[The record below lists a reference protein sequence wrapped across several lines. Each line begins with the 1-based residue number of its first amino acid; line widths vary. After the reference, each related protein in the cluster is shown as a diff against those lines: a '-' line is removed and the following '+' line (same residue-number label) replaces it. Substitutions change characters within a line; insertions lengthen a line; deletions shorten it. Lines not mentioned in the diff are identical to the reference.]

1 MPIPKTI
8 RIDPLDLQKNIAI
21 GVSLPFNGPAGPF
34 NKTYSTQE
42 QAKSDLI
49 NLLLTNKGERL
60 FNPEFG
66 CDLSTVL
73 FEGITEDTSELVK
86 NLINTN
92 VAIFVPEVQITDV
105 IVNIGTEYSNKNSIS
120 VTVNYKLRISQNADQ
135 VTVQFI

>member
-1 MPIPKTI
+1 M
-8 RIDPLDLQKNIAI
+8 
-21 GVSLPFNGPAGPF
+21 
-34 NKTYSTQE
+34 
-42 QAKSDLI
+42 
-49 NLLLTNKGERL
+49 
-60 FNPEFG
+60 NPEFG
-66 CDLSTVL
+66 CDLGTVL

>member
-1 MPIPKTI
+1 
-8 RIDPLDLQKNIAI
+8 LQGNIAI
-21 GVSLPFNGPAGPF
+21 GVSLPFNGPSGPF
-34 NKTYSTQE
+34 NSTYSTKDQT
-42 QAKSDLI
+42 KSNLI
-49 NLLLTNKGERL
+49 NLLLTNKGERIM
-60 FNPEFG
+60 NPEFG
-66 CDLSTVL
+66 CDLGTVL